1 MRANTLF
8 VDTGPTTP
16 DDELRELLRLLTV
29 RVYELEQTVRQLQGG
44 PLPAAATAAP
54 RQAPRQAPP
63 AMAAPA
69 AAAPA
74 ARPRQGVPLTPP
86 PRRPPPTPTPIQ
98 WRRLAEQVFTARTL
112 AWAGGVA
119 TALGVVL
126 LFVMAASRGWVT
138 PPMRVATGFGVS
150 AVLIG
155 AAFELDRRKL
165 RAHAILAA
173 AGAGVAGLYA
183 SLFAAVSVYH
193 LIGETAGLAGAAA
206 IAVVAVLLAV
216 RVGQEPLAIF
226 GIAASMLAPA
236 LVEQE
241 VTGAGMVFAAVI
253 AAGGIPLLFR
263 YRWLQV
269 AAVAWLLA
277 IPMLLQVLVEAEPG
291 ASLAVLA
298 GALFVAVFAS
308 ELFILELRGDR
319 RRIDWLGWSFAAT
332 SFAVSLGTAFRYAGD
347 RNVLGGHLLSG
358 FVMLGVAALYA
369 GFAAVPMLVRRRHP
383 DLTDLMAGFS
393 LAAVATA
400 TGLLVG
406 GPALVCAWA
415 AESVAMVGFG
425 ERVSRRGPR
434 RLRALSAA
442 AVYLALAIART
453 AFIVAPDQLPRLGA
467 GSTGGAIALAA
478 VAAAGIAVCYGVRD
492 IGRDER
498 VAAWLIPAAAIAYI
512 PAWALPPEWAVVAYA
527 GLAALLLVHRR
538 SRFAMSWLRDEA
550 EILIAVAYFGIGV
563 AESLGAAAA
572 FSDIFPDHPGARLG
586 VPGLVALVAAGA
598 VATWSLRVPRRPFI
612 EFVLVAPFAVF
623 AYLLADVLPAH
634 QTIWAGLGVEAAV
647 AALVHLPRARRML
660 GELPLLLISVAYLA
674 GALVALAAIDQTL
687 MAFAS
692 HGRSDGWGTVALAV
706 PVSLVVAS
714 AFRDRRERSY
724 AIWVAFALATQL
736 AAMVLPGQWVVVA
749 WAGLSALASAIA
761 IVWPAPLAGRALRR
775 PFQELAAGSAV
786 ALAALVVGV
795 YETPTMLFVA
805 NHDPASGLAAALAVT
820 AAICAAAWA
829 AAAGDEAWMVGEVPV
844 AKAGVCLAA
853 AAGLW
858 TLATALLGATQLRV
872 ARPSSQSVHDAFQ
885 QGQVLVSTSW
895 VLVGL
900 ALVVASIR
908 GHRRLLRIGGI
919 ALLFAALAKLFL
931 YDLAFLTAMAR
942 AVSFIVTGSV
952 LLLAALLLQRFAA
965 PLRQGASDGADPAG
979 G

>member
-1 MRANTLF
+1 
-8 VDTGPTTP
+8 
-16 DDELRELLRLLTV
+16 LRLLTV
-29 RVYELEQTVRQLQGG
+29 RVYELEQTVQRLQGG
-44 PLPAAATAAP
+44 LAAAPVP
-54 RQAPRQAPP
+54 RQAPRQAPSP
-63 AMAAPA
+63 PAAPS
-69 AAAPA
+69 APA
-74 ARPRQGVPLTPP
+74 PARPQPSRPPLAPP
-86 PRRPPPTPTPIQ
+86 PRRPQPAPAPIQ

-119 TALGVVL
+119 TALGVIL

-138 PPMRVATGFGVS
+138 PPMRVATGLAVS

-155 AAFELDRRKL
+155 TSFELDRRKV

-193 LIGETAGLAGAAA
+193 LVGEAAGLAGAAA
-206 IAVVAVLLAV
+206 IATVAVLLAI
-216 RVGQEPLAIF
+216 RIRQEPLAIF
-226 GIAASMLAPA
+226 GIGASMLAPA
-236 LVEQE
+236 LVERQ
-241 VTGAGMVFAAVI
+241 VTGAGVVFAAVI
-253 AAGGIPLLFR
+253 AAAGIPLLFR
-263 YRWLQV
+263 YRWLRV
-269 AAVAWLLA
+269 AAVAWLLS
-277 IPMLLQVLVEAEPG
+277 IPMLLQALVQAKPG
-291 ASLAVLA
+291 TSPAVLA

-308 ELFILELRGDR
+308 EIFIVELRGAR
-319 RRIDWLGWSFAAT
+319 RRIDWLGWSFTAT
-332 SFAVSLGTAFRYAGD
+332 AFAVSMGTALRYAGD
-347 RNVLGGHLLSG
+347 RDVLGGHLLSG
-358 FVMLGVAALYA
+358 FVVLGVAALYA
-369 GFAAVPMLVRRRHP
+369 LFAAVPVLVRRRHP

-415 AESVAMVGFG
+415 AESVAMVAFG

-434 RLRALSAA
+434 RLRALAAA
-442 AVYLALAIART
+442 AVYLALAIGRA
-453 AFIVAPDQLPRLGA
+453 APIVDSDQLHRLGT
-467 GSTGGAIALAA
+467 GSLEGTIALVAIA
-478 VAAAGIAVCYGVRD
+478 VAGIVFCYGVRD

-498 VAAWLIPAAAIAYI
+498 VAAWLIPAGAIAYL
-512 PAWALPPEWAVVAYA
+512 PAWSLPPEWAVVAYA

-538 SRFAMSWLRDEA
+538 SRFAWGWMRDEA
-550 EILIAVAYFGIGV
+550 EIMIAVAYWAIGV
-563 AESLGAAAA
+563 AESLAVAAA
-572 FSDIFPDHPGARLG
+572 FSDIFPDHPGARVG

-598 VATWSLRVPRRPFI
+598 VATWSLRVPRRPLV
-612 EFVLVAPFAVF
+612 EFVLVAPFAVA
-623 AYLLADVLPAH
+623 AYLLADLFPAQ
-634 QTIWAGLGVEAAV
+634 QTIWAGLAVATAV
-647 AALVHLPRARRML
+647 AASVHLPRARRLL

-674 GALVALAAIDQTL
+674 GALLALASIDRTL
-687 MAFAS
+687 MAFVV
-692 HGRSDGWGTVALAV
+692 HGRSGGWGTVTLAV
-706 PVSLVVAS
+706 PASLVVAS
-714 AFRDRRERSY
+714 AFRDRRQRSY
-724 AIWVAFALATQL
+724 AVWVAFALGAQL
-736 AAMVLPGQWVVVA
+736 AAMVLPGQWVVVS
-749 WAGLSALASAIA
+749 WAGLSVLASAIA
-761 IVWPAPLAGRALRR
+761 ILWPAALAARAVRR

-786 ALAALVVGV
+786 ALAVLVAAA

-805 NHDPASGLAAALAVT
+805 NHHPASGLAAALAVT
-820 AAICAAAWA
+820 GAICAAAWA
-829 AAAGDEAWMVGEVPV
+829 AAAGEGSWKLLEVPV

-858 TLATALLGATQLRV
+858 TLAATLLGATQLRV
-872 ARPSSQSVHDAFQ
+872 AHPGWQSVHDAFQ

-900 ALVVASIR
+900 ALVIASIR

-919 ALLFAALAKLFL
+919 ALLFAALGKLFL

-965 PLRQGASDGADPAG
+965 PLRQGGAGDAAGPAG